1 MTSLVI
7 LGIGVATAAVAGW
20 RSMRQHGDMPMI
32 DPKKE
37 QSWLVR
43 SLHEHPRLAAFVAR
57 RLDPAKASGLLLTVS
72 ITAIFVLAMIAGWV
86 FDTLDEASGFA
97 EFDEAVAQW
106 GADNATDTSTFLLGV
121 LTDLGGTAFITFITV
136 AVAVYGWR
144 RYKNFKVALFMVSVS
159 LAQTIVNNGLKW
171 VIDRERPE
179 FAQLDGWAGSSFP
192 SGHTAAAAATYAGI
206 ALVLGLS
213 ASTTVRA
220 WLAAGAISIAVTVG
234 ATRALLGVHWLT
246 DVIAGLMVGWA
257 VFIAVAVAFG
267 GRLMVPG
274 EDVVREAEAVAASQH
289 S

>member
-1 MTSLVI
+1 
-7 LGIGVATAAVAGW
+7 
-20 RSMRQHGDMPMI
+20 MRQHGDLPMI
-32 DPKKE
+32 DPKLE
-37 QSWLVR
+37 QNWLFR
-43 SLHEHPRLAAFVAR
+43 SLRKHPRLAAFVAR
-57 RLDPAKASGLLLTVS
+57 RLDRTTASGLLLTVS
-72 ITAIFVLAMIAGWV
+72 ISAIFVLALIAGWV

-97 EFDEAVAQW
+97 EFDESVAQW
-106 GADNATDTSTFLLGV
+106 GADNATDASTFVLGV
-121 LTDLGGTAFITFITV
+121 LTDLGGTAFITVITA
-136 AVAVYGWR
+136 AVAAYGWW

-171 VIDRERPE
+171 IIDRERPSI
-179 FAQLDGWAGSSFP
+179 AQLDGWAGSSFP

-213 ASTTVRA
+213 ASTRARA

-267 GRLMVPG
+267 GRLMQPG
-274 EDVVREAEAVAASQH
+274 AQVVREAEAVAASQR